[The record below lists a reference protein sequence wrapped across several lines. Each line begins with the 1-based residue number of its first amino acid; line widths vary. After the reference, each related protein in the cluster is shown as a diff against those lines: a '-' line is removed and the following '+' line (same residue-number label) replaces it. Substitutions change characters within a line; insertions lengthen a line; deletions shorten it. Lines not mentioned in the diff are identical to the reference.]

1 MRVGKTAFHCWTAT
15 WQEYCRAAGWNF
27 PTPWFSLLSVSQSQN
42 LGSMFDSFLFFS
54 PISNEVLGVLPSQL
68 SWLHPSLSITI
79 GSSLT
84 SSTLDDLCMPPVSS
98 SSFWAA
104 PFFNSFCT
112 PQPGSFYKIL
122 SCHVIP
128 LINTKEWFPTASHNK
143 MKFLFL
149 AFGAI
154 LLFLSFQFHILLLK
168 QLFG

>member
-1 MRVGKTAFHCWTAT
+1 MSVKRPSITGRPPGRNTVEQQVGTFQHHDSLFFQFLSHKIL
-15 WQEYCRAAGWNF
+15 AACL
-27 PTPWFSLLSVSQSQN
+27 TLSSS
-42 LGSMFDSFLFFS
+42 FS